1 MAKDDVRREAES
13 LRAEIERHNRL
24 YYQDAAPEIS
34 DRDYD
39 RLMLR
44 LTEIEAAHPELEA
57 LYAARAG
64 REALVIE
71 VASNGCT
78 AKPDFAFYVERA
90 GEAATLSFARKRL
103 DPCRSFA
110 MGKAEF
116 SFTWAELGLDPRRP
130 VFLLNPL
137 AAWTGPGA

>member
-1 MAKDDVRREAES
+1 MNRRWLMIAGLGLLAGCAVS
-13 LRAEIERHNRL
+13 G
-24 YYQDAAPEIS
+24 APV
-34 DRDYD
+34 
-39 RLMLR
+39 LHPAQ
-44 LTEIEAAHPELEA
+44 AAHPELEA

>member
-1 MAKDDVRREAES
+1 MNRRWLMIAG
-13 LRAEIERHNRL
+13 LGLLAGC
-24 YYQDAAPEIS
+24 AASGAPV
-34 DRDYD
+34 
-39 RLMLR
+39 LHPAQ
-44 LTEIEAAHPELEA
+44 AAHLELEA

-103 DPCRSFA
+103 DSCRSFA
-110 MGKAEF
+110 MGKTEL